1 MAQSV
6 TLLTSAGVMISGLV
20 DVNPM
25 SGSALIIQSLLRI
38 LCLPLSLC
46 PTPTRTLYLTLKI
59 TKPNKN

>member
-1 MAQSV
+1 
-6 TLLTSAGVMISGLV
+6 MISGLV

-46 PTPTRTLYLTLKI
+46 PSPTRTLYLSLKI